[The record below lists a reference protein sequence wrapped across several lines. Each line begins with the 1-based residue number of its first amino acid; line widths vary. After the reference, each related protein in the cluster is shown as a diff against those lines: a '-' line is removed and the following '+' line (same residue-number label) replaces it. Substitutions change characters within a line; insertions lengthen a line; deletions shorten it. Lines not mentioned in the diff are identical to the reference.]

1 MLKYLIQ
8 GFILGLS
15 YVAPIGMQN
24 LYVINSSISMNRR
37 RAYEVAFI
45 TIFFDISL
53 SLSSFFG
60 IGLLM
65 NKFYF
70 LKLAVLLLGS
80 IIVLYIGISLIKSK
94 PSLSTEISTNI
105 NVPISKVVLACFTV
119 TWLNPQAIIDGCL
132 LLGSFRA
139 SLPLNSYKFFIS
151 GVCTASLVWFTFLA
165 TVFSLFKNVFNEK
178 ILRKINIACGC
189 IIVFYGIK
197 LAYCFIKIVLGM

>member
-24 LYVINSSISMNRR
+24 LYVINSSISMSRC

-53 SLSSFFG
+53 SISSFFG

-65 NKFYF
+65 DKFYF
-70 LKLAVLLLGS
+70 FKLAVLLLGS
-80 IIVLYIGISLIKSK
+80 IFVLYIGISLIRSK
-94 PSLSTEISTNI
+94 PKLSNENEMNV
-105 NVPISKVVLACFTV
+105 NVPILKVILACFTV
-119 TWLNPQAIIDGCL
+119 TWFNPQAIIDGSL

-139 SLPLNSYKFFIS
+139 SLPLNAHHFFIG
-151 GVCTASLVWFTFLA
+151 GVCIASLIWFTFLA
-165 TVFSLFKNVFNEK
+165 TVFSMFKNIFNDK
-178 ILRKINIACGC
+178 ILRKINIICGC
-189 IIVFYGIK
+189 IVIFYGLK
-197 LAYCFIKIVLGM
+197 LAYYFMKLF